1 MQSGINTSNFSAGDG
16 SEESGAN
23 PSSVQYFFWNR
34 SRSANFSS
42 RPGSSFFR
50 WCEAHA
56 DIASKIGFL
65 LCVIAYALIA
75 AYGLS
80 QNGQWESVRQAV
92 FATVNNVAVAAGLE
106 VGKVTVDGQ
115 VNLTEAEV
123 AAALGTQRGVSILS
137 FDTAAARDRLKAY
150 GWVREARVTRL
161 LPSTLYVE
169 LEEKA
174 PFALWREGGQIAA
187 IDIDGKQLSLVKPG
201 AFGELPVV
209 SGPGAALPAKD
220 IVAALRA
227 FPELNRRITDIERIA
242 GRRWDLVLDTGM
254 RAKLPAEKYRQ
265 ALAELNVMAA
275 KNASALYDIAEID
288 FRVPTQFT
296 VRLKDGSDKA
306 RNSFLSG
313 LAKTN
318 EGHNSE
324 M

>member
-1 MQSGINTSNFSAGDG
+1 MVT
-16 SEESGAN
+16 
-23 PSSVQYFFWNR
+23 
-34 SRSANFSS
+34 
-42 RPGSSFFR
+42 
-50 WCEAHA
+50 
-56 DIASKIGFL
+56 
-65 LCVIAYALIA
+65 YAAIA
-75 AYGLS
+75 AYGLT

-92 FATVNNVAVAAGLE
+92 FTAANDVAVAAGLE

-137 FDTAAARDRLKAY
+137 FDTAAARERLKAY

-174 PFALWREGGQIAA
+174 PFALWREGGQVAA

-201 AFGELPVV
+201 AFAELPVV
-209 SGPGAALPAKD
+209 SGPGAAQPAKD

-227 FPELNRRITDIERIA
+227 FPELNRRVADIERIA
-242 GRRWDLVLDTGM
+242 GRRWDLVLNTGM
-254 RAKLPAEKYRQ
+254 RAKLPAEKLRQ
-265 ALAELNVMAA
+265 ALTELNVMAA

-288 FRVPTQFT
+288 FRVPTQYT
-296 VRLKDGSDKA
+296 VRLKDTTEAA
-306 RNSFLSG
+306 RKNFLSG
-313 LAKTN
+313 LAKN
-318 EGHNSE
+318 NGGHNSE